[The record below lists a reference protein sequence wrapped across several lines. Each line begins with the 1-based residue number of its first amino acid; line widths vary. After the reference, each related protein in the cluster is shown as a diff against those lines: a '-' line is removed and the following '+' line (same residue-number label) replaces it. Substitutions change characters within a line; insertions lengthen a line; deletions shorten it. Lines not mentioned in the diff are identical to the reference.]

1 MSNKD
6 KEKEK
11 DPKLPQEEAAAEE
24 AAAPAEPAAAEA
36 AQPEP
41 EAAADAAQDTAAS
54 WKKEL
59 AAEKERHLRTL
70 AEYDNFRKRSAKER
84 ENIYADVRA
93 DTVVKFLPVYDNL
106 VRALAQATEDEAYR
120 KGVEMIMAQLEE
132 ILAKLGVEAIPAVG
146 EVFDPQPHNAV
157 MHVED
162 ESCGEGIIVEEFQKG
177 FRMGDKTIRFSM
189 VKVAN

>member
-24 AAAPAEPAAAEA
+24 AASPAEPAAAEA

-93 DTVVKFLPVYDNL
+93 DTVVKFLPVYGPWPRPRRTRPTA
-106 VRALAQATEDEAYR
+106 RAW
-120 KGVEMIMAQLEE
+120 K
-132 ILAKLGVEAIPAVG
+132 
-146 EVFDPQPHNAV
+146 
-157 MHVED
+157 
-162 ESCGEGIIVEEFQKG
+162 
-177 FRMGDKTIRFSM
+177 
-189 VKVAN
+189 

>member
-11 DPKLPQEEAAAEE
+11 NPKLPQEEAAAEE
-24 AAAPAEPAAAEA
+24 AASPAEPAAAEA

-41 EAAADAAQDTAAS
+41 EAAAEAAQDTAAS

-146 EVFDPQPHNAV
+146 EVFDPKLHNAV

-177 FRMGDKTIRFSM
+177 FRMGDKIIRFSM

>member
-41 EAAADAAQDTAAS
+41 EAAAEAAQDTAAS

-146 EVFDPQPHNAV
+146 EVFDPKLHNAV

-177 FRMGDKTIRFSM
+177 FRMGDKIIRFSM

>member
-11 DPKLPQEEAAAEE
+11 DSKLPQEEAAAAETAAPAGE
-24 AAAPAEPAAAEA
+24 AAAPEAPQAEPETA
-36 AQPEP
+36 P
-41 EAAADAAQDTAAS
+41 ADPAAS
-54 WKKEL
+54 WQKEL

-93 DTVVKFLPVYDNL
+93 DTVTKFLPVYDNL

-120 KGVEMIMAQLEE
+120 KGVEMIMTQLEE
-132 ILAKLGVEAIPAVG
+132 ILTKLGVVAIPAVG
-146 EVFDPQPHNAV
+146 EVFDPKLHNAV

-177 FRMGDKTIRFSM
+177 FRMGDKIIRFSM

>member
-11 DPKLPQEEAAAEE
+11 DPKLPQEEAPEAET
-24 AAAPAEPAAAEA
+24 AAPAQEPAD
-36 AQPEP
+36 QTPQKEP
-41 EAAADAAQDTAAS
+41 EAAAAPAQDTAAN
-54 WKKEL
+54 WQKEL

-93 DTVVKFLPVYDNL
+93 DTVTKFLPVYDNL

-120 KGVEMIMAQLEE
+120 KGVEMIMSQLEE
-132 ILAKLGVEAIPAVG
+132 ILTKLGVEEIPAVG
-146 EVFDPQPHNAV
+146 QVFDPKLHNAV

-162 ESCGEGIIVEEFQKG
+162 DSCGEGIIVEEFQKG
-177 FRMGDKTIRFSM
+177 FRMGDKVIRFSM

>member
-1 MSNKD
+1 MSSKNKD
-6 KEKEK
+6 KEK
-11 DPKLPQEEAAAEE
+11 DPKLPQEEAAAAETAAPAEE
-24 AAAPAEPAAAEA
+24 AAAPEA
-36 AQPEP
+36 PQAEP
-41 EAAADAAQDTAAS
+41 EAAPADPAAS
-54 WKKEL
+54 WQKEL
-59 AAEKERHLRTL
+59 AAEKELHLRTL

-146 EVFDPQPHNAV
+146 EVFDPKLHNAV

-177 FRMGDKTIRFSM
+177 FRMGDKIIRFSM

>member
-11 DPKLPQEEAAAEE
+11 DPKLPQEEAAAAETAAPAEE
-24 AAAPAEPAAAEA
+24 AAAPEA
-36 AQPEP
+36 PQAEP
-41 EAAADAAQDTAAS
+41 EAAPADPAAS

-146 EVFDPQPHNAV
+146 EVFDPKLHNAV

-177 FRMGDKTIRFSM
+177 FRMGDKIIRFSM

>member
-24 AAAPAEPAAAEA
+24 AASPAEPAAAEA

-41 EAAADAAQDTAAS
+41 EAAAEAAQDTAAS

-146 EVFDPQPHNAV
+146 EVFDPKLHNAV

-177 FRMGDKTIRFSM
+177 FRMGDKIIRFSM

>member
-146 EVFDPQPHNAV
+146 EVFDPKLHNAV

-177 FRMGDKTIRFSM
+177 FRMGDKIIRFSM